1 MRDWETRSF
10 KYVLGAIDSA
20 QRRQQKLWDAI
31 INTRGKDGLVPIK
44 WPAIEEFVESCRR
57 THSLMIDLET
67 VAGEYEAKV
76 SAKSASPGKKP
87 VTSTATAK
95 PKKGKPGAR
104 RGK

>member
-67 VAGEYEAKV
+67 VAGEYEAKFD
-76 SAKSASPGKKP
+76 SKAGSSGKNAAPKK
-87 VTSTATAK
+87 ATAK
-95 PKKGKPGAR
+95 PQKGKPGAR